1 MKYLLVLSLLL
12 PGITWAKTAE
22 HFHKALQEDLK
33 SEIKK
38 DDFKYK
44 KKSHRAPASVE
55 SETPPKIIQETP
67 KIDKT
72 VRQFGPNKW

>member
-1 MKYLLVLSLLL
+1 MKYLLLLTFL
-12 PGITWAKTAE
+12 ISNFAFSESKVN
-22 HFHKALQEDLK
+22 FNKALQEDLK
-33 SEIKK
+33 TEIKK

-55 SETPPKIIQETP
+55 SDSPPVIIQETP

-72 VRQFGPNKW
+72 IRQIGPNKW

>member
-1 MKYLLVLSLLL
+1 MKYLLLFTFLISNFAFSDSKVN
-12 PGITWAKTAE
+12 
-22 HFHKALQEDLK
+22 FNKALQEDLK
-33 SEIKK
+33 TEIKK

-55 SETPPKIIQETP
+55 ADSPPVIIQETP

-72 VRQFGPNKW
+72 IRQIGPNKW